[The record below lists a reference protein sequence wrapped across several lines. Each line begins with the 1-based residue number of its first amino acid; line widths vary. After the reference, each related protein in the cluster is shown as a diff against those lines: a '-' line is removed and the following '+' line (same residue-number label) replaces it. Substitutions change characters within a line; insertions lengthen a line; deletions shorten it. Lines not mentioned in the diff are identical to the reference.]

1 MEKNPKARH
10 KALEWVRRYLPNEI
24 ASSVAELGSA
34 TVVYLSTGSWAA
46 AAVVATVFASVGYY
60 ATAYV
65 NAVRWSI
72 AEHGFAQA
80 NLLALRSIAIE
91 FGPAEVIDSLAI
103 RPVTLYL
110 GPVLTGSPVVGLI
123 LGKVAADVGFYGCT
137 ILSYEKFR
145 NLLAVK
151 RSTPKEVTDEPVA
164 AVPAA

>member
-1 MEKNPKARH
+1 VDNEHRTRRKVF
-10 KALEWVRRYLPNEI
+10 EWIRRYLPCEI

-65 NAVRWSI
+65 NAVRWSM
-72 AEHGFAQA
+72 AEHGFGQA
-80 NLLALRSIAIE
+80 NLLALRSIAVE

-110 GPVLTGSPVVGLI
+110 GPVLTGSPVGGLI
-123 LGKVAADVGFYGCT
+123 LGKLAADVGFYAST

-145 NLLAVK
+145 NLLVIK
-151 RSTPKEVTDEPVA
+151 RSDRKERTDETVA